1 MIIRSFKQGEII
13 FRQGDFADEMF
24 DIVSGSVG
32 VYVGFGTGAEDRLTV
47 LEAGQFLGE
56 MGMIEAIP
64 RSATAV
70 AMEDGTEL
78 RAIDE
83 KEFSSYFRDQ
93 PERLLAN
100 MRQISARLR
109 DLTGDCDA
117 ARVVLKGLKD
127 TQDDPGTRSRS
138 LLDRA
143 KELVAFYNRMMAET
157 AADPNLNRAIDYSWY
172 TFHR

>member
-1 MIIRSFKQGEII
+1 MNVRSFKQGEII

-32 VYVGFGTGAEDRLTV
+32 VYVGYGTEAEDRLAI

-56 MGMIEAIP
+56 MGMIEATP

-93 PERLLAN
+93 PERLLSI

-109 DLTGDCDA
+109 DLTEDCDA
-117 ARVVLKGLKD
+117 ARVVLNGLKD
-127 TQDDPGTRSRS
+127 TQDKPGTRSGS

-143 KELVAFYNRMMAET
+143 KELISLYNRLMAET
-157 AADPNLNRAIDYSWY
+157 AADPNLNRAFDYSYY